1 MLSNDQPTHILP
13 VNSTGFEICQ
23 VKMNRD
29 AAWQL
34 STMRRPDGAGLN
46 DEILELWPT
55 YFRALAL
62 CAFYANSRPTVRP
75 QNLAAKGF
83 AARPHQTAQGF

>member
-1 MLSNDQPTHILP
+1 MQI
-13 VNSTGFEICQ
+13 STGFEICQ

-55 YFRALAL
+55 YFRALTL
-62 CAFYANSRPTVRP
+62 CAVYANPRPTVRP